1 MHCPAPVQK
10 SMERIQF
17 EIGTPQDEQLVSAWI
32 DWVVLQQ
39 MTPEDKW
46 LTEAPAK
53 RQKSLVAESQPCI
66 AK

>member
-1 MHCPAPVQK
+1 
-10 SMERIQF
+10 MERIHS
-17 EIGTPQDEQLVSAWI
+17 EIGTPQDDQLVSAWL
-32 DWVVLQQ
+32 DWTIAQQ

-66 AK
+66 AQ